1 MAVFGPF
8 STTYQ
13 LSQLIPTYSST
24 IDLLRPRGKTKW
36 KYTREEEKNKE
47 EKERKRIPPG
57 KGTEIGA
64 MNYAYQESKHGYTCN
79 IDRRNAALRIW
90 SVYVA
95 RYRENIRND
104 ATRQYATRLEPR

>member
-1 MAVFGPF
+1 M
-8 STTYQ
+8 
-13 LSQLIPTYSST
+13 
-24 IDLLRPRGKTKW
+24 W
-36 KYTREEEKNKE
+36 K
-47 EKERKRIPPG
+47 KRIPPG

-104 ATRQYATRLEPR
+104 ATRQYATRLEKEETRREKKTLSTGVFFNDEPITALFVPLT